1 MKIFVQPDEMRDWS
15 RQQRANGL
23 STGCVPTMGAL
34 HEGHVSLIEVALR
47 DCDRVI
53 VTVFVNSLQFN
64 NPDDY
69 FNYPQLMDADTQICR
84 DLGVDALYCPSPQ
97 TMYPSG
103 FETHVLPGPIS
114 FPLEGVCR
122 PDHFTGVATVVT
134 KLFNATQPDRAY
146 FGLKDIQQLAVIER
160 MVTDFD
166 LGIKIISVPT
176 VRQPDGLALSSR
188 NDRLTSDQKDRA
200 SMIYRGLQAA
210 NESFKNGER
219 MSSALKSIANEVYA
233 KIPEARIEYI
243 EIFEAHNFIP
253 IAEIGVNR
261 SIMAVAVWFGDVRLI
276 DNIEFAM

>member
-188 NDRLTSDQKDRA
+188 NDRLTSDQKDKA

>member
-1 MKIFVQPDEMRDWS
+1 MKIFVQPDEIRDWS

-188 NDRLTSDQKDRA
+188 NDRLTSDQKDKA

>member
-1 MKIFVQPDEMRDWS
+1 M
-15 RQQRANGL
+15 
-23 STGCVPTMGAL
+23 PTMGAL

-188 NDRLTSDQKDRA
+188 NDRLTSDQKDKA